1 MEVHGLPI
9 GEQKYG
15 FTYNTSEATNIPARK
30 SNLSK
35 KAAYSQNSN
44 GGYGIM
50 NFDISILIFKAINL

>member
-15 FTYNTSEATNIPARK
+15 FTCNTSETKDIPVRK

-35 KAAYSQNSN
+35 KASYSQNSN
-44 GGYGIM
+44 GGYGII
-50 NFDISILIFKAINL
+50 NFDISRLIFKAI